1 MRTALLRALDGPL
14 DDAERADTFSLLAFH
29 ASLRSAM
36 WSIRLNRSLIE
47 EWAEKALAL
56 AAPVS
61 AARARAI
68 LARAHV
74 EPDATS
80 EAELSMVMELAEDLD
95 SIELRSYALG
105 ARSAA
110 AFERRRFVE
119 AAMWSDRRLEL
130 LDEIEDPD
138 HLCDILEFGS
148 PNAAAVGRFDEA
160 RRLAALHADLA
171 RRLSPHHW
179 VHAVSLELEL
189 ADALGDWA
197 SLAAATNR
205 VANAVAANL
214 ATPCVRNPRGLLL
227 CAVAHL
233 CEGDEARAVELERE
247 ANRIGAVGYESY
259 LSGPRLRLAI
269 GVAIACC
276 RRVARSPSA
285 EFVWGAGAMAA
296 LSTRSPGFRP
306 DLAGAM
312 LSPAPGRNGA
322 RAVRAACAGSDASR

>member
-1 MRTALLRALDGPL
+1 MDEAVELYTRATELSSDGHEQALLWRAIGETQALRFDGEAMRTALLRALDGPL

-130 LDEIEDPD
+130 FDEIEDPD
-138 HLCDILEFGS
+138 HLCDIRVRS
-148 PNAAAVGRFDEA
+148 PNAAAVGRF
-160 RRLAALHADLA
+160 
-171 RRLSPHHW
+171 
-179 VHAVSLELEL
+179 
-189 ADALGDWA
+189 
-197 SLAAATNR
+197 
-205 VANAVAANL
+205 
-214 ATPCVRNPRGLLL
+214 
-227 CAVAHL
+227 
-233 CEGDEARAVELERE
+233 
-247 ANRIGAVGYESY
+247 
-259 LSGPRLRLAI
+259 
-269 GVAIACC
+269 
-276 RRVARSPSA
+276 
-285 EFVWGAGAMAA
+285 
-296 LSTRSPGFRP
+296 
-306 DLAGAM
+306 
-312 LSPAPGRNGA
+312 
-322 RAVRAACAGSDASR
+322 